1 MTDKLPLPMTLR
13 LAIFDC
19 DGTLVDSQ
27 HAIVTAMTAAFTATD
42 LPSPPRPTI
51 LSIVGLSLEGAMAR
65 LAPEASSDQ
74 VAALC
79 QHYRAFNTRLRESGQ
94 AFDPLYDG
102 IAELIPALSAEG
114 WLLGIATGK
123 AMRGL
128 RHVLQVHGLT
138 ERFVTLQ
145 TADHHPSKPHPS
157 MIEAALTETG
167 VAPDQ
172 AVMIGDTS
180 FDMMMA
186 QAAGVRAL
194 GVGWG
199 YHTPEE
205 LLEAGAQSVAM
216 DTVELARHIRLS

>member
-1 MTDKLPLPMTLR
+1 MSLR

-27 HAIVTAMTAAFTATD
+27 HAIVAAMTAAFTATA
-42 LPSPPRPTI
+42 LPPPSRSSI

-65 LAPEASSDQ
+65 LAPRAPSDQ

-79 QHYRAFNTRLRESGQ
+79 AQYRAFNTRVRESGQ

-102 IAELIPALSAEG
+102 IADLVTALSAEG
-114 WLLGIATGK
+114 WLLGVATGR
-123 AMRGL
+123 ALRGL
-128 RHVLQVHGLT
+128 RHVLHVNGLT
-138 ERFVTLQ
+138 NQFVTLQ

-157 MIEAALTETG
+157 MIEAALAETG

-199 YHTPEE
+199 YHSPEE
-205 LLEAGAQSVAM
+205 LLDAGAQSVAM
-216 DTVELARHIRLS
+216 DTAELARHIRLS